1 MPKEYFAKKGKNRSG
16 GGPFMMGSYGQGKNP
31 IMMKS
36 PMKEVTT
43 WEKIKAAGKGLKA
56 GVGRALQA
64 SRTEN
69 VGYSTREGVK
79 AGSKAR
85 KQALKEYDKD

>member
-1 MPKEYFAKKGKNRSG
+1 MQNFKKKRSG

-31 IMMKS
+31 ITMKS
-36 PMKEVTT
+36 PMKEVTK
-43 WEKIKAAGKGLKA
+43 WEKFKAAAKGLGA
-56 GVGRALQA
+56 GVSRALDA
-64 SRTEN
+64 SKTEN
-69 VGYSTREGVK
+69 VVYSTKEGYK